1 MKTLI
6 GIELDKF
13 AYDKFIE
20 HYNFL
25 DFIPDFKIRMSTA
38 KQNFKKDFLA
48 DCNCENC
55 TKAVNLIINTTFNE
69 SE

>member
-1 MKTLI
+1 MKTLT

-13 AYDKFIE
+13 AYDKFVE

-38 KQNFKKDFLA
+38 KENFKKDFLA
-48 DCNCENC
+48 DCNCEDC
-55 TKAVNLIINTTFNE
+55 TKAVNLIINTKWYE